1 MSTHS
6 TEVLTRGNK
15 RVFHLILSKSSWTRT
30 GEEMKRFVAFSIAVT
45 LCLVFAGC
53 ARQPARNTQTVALLQ
68 ATREGNT
75 DMVRSLVSTQGA
87 DVNAT
92 DERGS
97 TPLLEAARYGHG
109 DITRLLIGAGADL
122 KAKDK
127 DGKTALMLAV
137 QGDHEEVVRILNQAG
152 ATQ

>member
-1 MSTHS
+1 MKHS
-6 TEVLTRGNK
+6 L
-15 RVFHLILSKSSWTRT
+15 
-30 GEEMKRFVAFSIAVT
+30 AFSILVS
-45 LCLVFAGC
+45 LCLLAAAC
-53 ARQPARNTQTVALLQ
+53 AHQPARNTQTVALFQ

-75 DMVRSLVSTQGA
+75 DMVKSLVSGQQA

-97 TPLLEAARYGHG
+97 TPLIEAARFGHE
-109 DITRLLIGAGADL
+109 DIARLLIAAGADV

-137 QGDHEEVVRILNQAG
+137 QGDHEDVVRILNQAG